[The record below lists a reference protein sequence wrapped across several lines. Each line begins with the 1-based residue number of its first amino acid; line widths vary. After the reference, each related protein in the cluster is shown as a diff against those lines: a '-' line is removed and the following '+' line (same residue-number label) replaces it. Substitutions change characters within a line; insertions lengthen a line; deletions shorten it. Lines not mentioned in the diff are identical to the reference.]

1 MISTGLNTAYYNY
14 YNVKGRYSPET
25 PQTPS
30 WKKLYTETDD
40 KIQSNNH
47 NPESEL
53 CQAFLKLEETYY
65 AVSVSNREKY
75 KTEDALKQALAEKY
89 LTGSAYS
96 QYSRTER
103 QAMYQNEL
111 NMSLFGCSSFNL
123 NDPHLNGPVM
133 GETDEERAE
142 YNRQRVNTQINS
154 ILANA
159 QIDTGSLGKI
169 TFFIEPY
176 NHTLSVAGVEN
187 PDTAAAIESL
197 LNEGRNAT
205 ELFYHI
211 FKSNYFGLA
220 EDIKTKYRLIQ
231 DFKNITGLDLR
242 LFHQTENGLEN
253 DSGQNAL
260 DLYREGLKT
269 TGSVPAAYKGVAY
282 DLFAEKITL
291 LGENFANIPEMPL
304 SIDFENGQL
313 QDTAFDAA
321 ITKKVDIFA

>member
-1 MISTGLNTAYYNY
+1 MPLGLDTAYYNY
-14 YNVKGRYSPET
+14 YNVKGRYSPDT
-25 PQTPS
+25 PKTPE
-30 WKKLYTETDD
+30 WKNLYTPTEDQ
-40 KIQSNNH
+40 IRSNNH

-65 AVSVSNREKY
+65 AASVSNREKY

-103 QAMYQNEL
+103 NAMYQNEL
-111 NMSLFGCSSFNL
+111 NMSLFGCASFNL
-123 NDPHLNGPVM
+123 NDPHLSGPVM
-133 GETDEERAE
+133 GETDEEKAG
-142 YNRQRVNTQINS
+142 YNRQRVNIQINA

-169 TFFIEPY
+169 TFSIEPY

-187 PDTAAAIESL
+187 PDTAAMMEKL
-197 LNEGRNAT
+197 LNEGRNST
-205 ELFYHI
+205 ELFHHI
-211 FKSNYFGLA
+211 FKSNYFSIA
-220 EDIKTKYRLIQ
+220 EDIKTKYRLLQ

-242 LFHQTENGLEN
+242 LFHQTGNGLEN
-253 DSGQNAL
+253 KNGQNAL

-291 LGENFANIPEMPL
+291 LGENFANIPEMNL
-304 SIDFENGQL
+304 SIDFANGQL

-321 ITKKVDIFA
+321 ITKKVDVFA